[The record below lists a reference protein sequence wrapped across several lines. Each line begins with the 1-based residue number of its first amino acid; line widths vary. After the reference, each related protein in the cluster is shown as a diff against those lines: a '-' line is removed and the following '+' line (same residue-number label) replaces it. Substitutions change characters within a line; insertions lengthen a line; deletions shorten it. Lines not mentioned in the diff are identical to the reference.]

1 MSYFIYN
8 GNIHIDQQFEA
19 DLETSHH
26 LKVRRA
32 KVGERFNFQD
42 VGKKRYACEIV
53 KIDKKLVRV
62 KPVGELSVPAVP
74 QPQVVLFQA
83 LVMETALD
91 WILQKSTELG
101 VSKIILFNSER
112 TAVKLGQSK
121 ISQKQIRWNKIILE
135 AVKQSDR
142 VSPPELEFYEN
153 IETALLKIQELEK
166 LFLLDLAGSK
176 LTASSSVPKNI
187 GLIVGP
193 EGGFSELE
201 KASLKQIKNL
211 EVLKLSENTL
221 RAETASVAG
230 LALILNTNL

>member
-1 MSYFIYN
+1 
-8 GNIHIDQQFEA
+8 
-19 DLETSHH
+19 
-26 LKVRRA
+26 
-32 KVGERFNFQD
+32 
-42 VGKKRYACEIV
+42 
-53 KIDKKLVRV
+53 
-62 KPVGELSVPAVP
+62 
-74 QPQVVLFQA
+74 
-83 LVMETALD
+83 METALD